1 MKHFIL
7 LILSFSMYCQAQSQI
22 SKDLKQLAKMMS
34 GSFNNLEQTARDSQ
48 FLRIQLKI
56 DRIWQK
62 SKGNS
67 IWLYVEQAL
76 VKHADNP
83 YRQRVYE
90 LKQISPDKFVSEV
103 YLLKNP
109 GLYISNLKAVENLT
123 PDSLIQKGECAV
135 ILEKKT
141 NSLFAGGTKG
151 KACASE
157 LKGAK
162 YATSEVE
169 ITPLGMKTLDRG
181 FDAGDKQ
188 VWGSERGAYAFKKL
202 K

>member
-1 MKHFIL
+1 MLF
-7 LILSFSMYCQAQSQI
+7 ILSFSIYYQAQSQTT
-22 SKDLKQLAKMMS
+22 KDLKQLAKMMS
-34 GSFNNLEQTARDSQ
+34 GSYNNLEQTARDSQ

-56 DRIWQK
+56 DRIWHK
-62 SKGNS
+62 AKGNS

-90 LKQISPDKFVSEV
+90 LKQISPNQFVSEV

-109 GLYISNLKAVENLT
+109 GFYISNLKEIETLT
-123 PDSLIQKGECAV
+123 PDSLIQKGECSV
-135 ILEKKT
+135 YLEKKSS
-141 NSLFAGGTKG
+141 SLFAGGTKG

-169 ITPLGMKTLDRG
+169 ITLQGMKTLDRG
-181 FDAGDKQ
+181 FDDSDKQ

-202 K
+202 NK

>member
-1 MKHFIL
+1 MKRFLIFIL
-7 LILSFSMYCQAQSQI
+7 SVFLCFQAYSQA
-22 SKDLKQLAKMMS
+22 SKDLKKLAKMMS

-56 DRIWQK
+56 DRIWHKTK
-62 SKGNS
+62 SSS

-76 VKHADNP
+76 MKHADNP

-90 LKQISPDKFVSEV
+90 VKQLAPNQFLSEV

-109 GLYISNLKAVENLT
+109 GLYISNLKGIENLT
-123 PDSLIQKGECAV
+123 KDSLLKKAECSV
-135 ILEKKT
+135 YLEKKS
-141 NSLFAGGTKG
+141 NELFVGGTKG

-162 YATSEVE
+162 FATSEVE
-169 ITPLGMKTLDRG
+169 IAPQGMKTLDRG
-181 FDAGDKQ
+181 FNGSDKQ
-188 VWGSERGAYAFKKL
+188 VWGSERGAYDFKKL